1 MNRSSIHLN
10 GSPITTPTIVVG
22 TTQLYT
28 ASWSSS
34 SISVNVLT
42 DEVVHVVFTNYIASS
57 YALTEPTL
65 SGDISNLST
74 YSYYVGG
81 SSYTSMW
88 IKEFDVVGDFTITP
102 STGSNNWAVLELTS
116 LEAD

>member
-1 MNRSSIHLN
+1 MD
-10 GSPITTPTIVVG
+10 GSDITTPTIVVG

-34 SISVNVLT
+34 SIRVNVLT
-42 DEVVHVVFTNYIASS
+42 DEVVHVVLTNYTASS
-57 YALTEPTL
+57 SALSSPTL

-74 YSYYVGG
+74 YTYNVGG
-81 SSYTSMW
+81 SSSTSML
-88 IKEFDVVGDFTITP
+88 IKEFDLVGDLTITP
-102 STGSNNWAVLELTS
+102 SMGSYNWAILELTS